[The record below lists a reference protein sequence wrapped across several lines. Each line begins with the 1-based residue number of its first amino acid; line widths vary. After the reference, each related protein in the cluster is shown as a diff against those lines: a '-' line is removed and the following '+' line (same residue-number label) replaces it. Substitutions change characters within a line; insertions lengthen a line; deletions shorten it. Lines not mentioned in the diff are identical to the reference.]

1 MVQRLNRS
9 LDNTFFLFLDD
20 FDLEELAV
28 VVAAGGVVPSP
39 GPPVGLV
46 MGDGVVGVE
55 GGVCTK

>member
-1 MVQRLNRS
+1 M
-9 LDNTFFLFLDD
+9 D
-20 FDLEELAV
+20 ELAV

-55 GGVCTK
+55 GGVCAKNITKY